1 VVREGIEINGSGF
14 GRSRKERKT
23 IWAGPAAGRHR
34 RIRFRVLAVHWRSA
48 ENRLR
53 SKRTNVCGVG
63 LARKRSSEAA
73 LRAGVSQLPLRICG
87 SLPQTQFERT
97 NMNTEFYLPTATLPQ
112 ARHGLRHKIVVR
124 DYEAALLYRHGKL
137 ARQLAPGRHIVWG
150 FGYAVSTFDLRK
162 RVLR

>member
-1 VVREGIEINGSGF
+1 
-14 GRSRKERKT
+14 
-23 IWAGPAAGRHR
+23 
-34 RIRFRVLAVHWRSA
+34 
-48 ENRLR
+48 
-53 SKRTNVCGVG
+53 
-63 LARKRSSEAA
+63 
-73 LRAGVSQLPLRICG
+73 
-87 SLPQTQFERT
+87 
-97 NMNTEFYLPTATLPQ
+97 MNTEFYLPTATLPQ